1 MARYRIVS
9 DRSGVVI
16 DARSN
21 VHGIH
26 NRATG
31 LEGFVDVAVLADGTI
46 DLTAPGAAE
55 LTLAVDRL
63 RARNPLETA
72 ELRRR
77 IDARGYPVITGRL
90 DAVTASGDAG
100 VYLAHGDVTFRGVT
114 LPAEDEIRVST
125 LDDGSVRIEGIH
137 EFDIRTFGME
147 PPRVLMMRVEPVVTV
162 RLDVVAE
169 RAR

>member
-31 LEGFVDVAVLADGTI
+31 LEGFVDVAVLADGTV
-46 DLTAPGAAE
+46 DLTAPVAAV

-63 RARNPLETA
+63 RARNTLETA

-77 IDARGYPVITGRL
+77 IDARGFPVITGRL
-90 DAVTASGDAG
+90 DALRAAG
-100 VYLAHGDVTFRGVT
+100 AARTYLARGGVTFRGVT
-114 LPAEDEIRVST
+114 VAAEDEIHVSD
-125 LDDGSVRIEGIH
+125 LDDGSLRIEGTH
-137 EFDIRTFGME
+137 EFDIREFGME

-162 RLDVVAE
+162 RLDLVVEPAD
-169 RAR
+169 

>member
-1 MARYRIVS
+1 MARYRIVP

-31 LEGFVDVAVLADGTI
+31 IEGSVEFAVLADGNL
-46 DLTAPGAAE
+46 DVSAPAAAR

-77 IDARGYPVITGRL
+77 IDARGFPVITGQLAELRAT
-90 DAVTASGDAG
+90 DEAG
-100 VYLAHGDVTFRGVT
+100 SYLARGDVTFHGVT
-114 LPAEDEIRVST
+114 LPAEDEIRVT
-125 LDDGSVRIEGIH
+125 ELDDGSLRIEGTH
-137 EFDIRTFGME
+137 EFDIRAFGME

-162 RLDVVAE
+162 RLDLVAALE
-169 RAR
+169 D